1 MPHDH
6 EDPVEAVADAAE
18 AIEHLAEGNKTPS
31 VGPFSDHKLR
41 SVAALILASASLL
54 ATIGTFAKTC
64 DHSVTENAYTTLS
77 ANIAQL
83 AETQKQ
89 NHDDIVAMRGYLDG
103 LARAPMT
110 DIAPDAGVV
119 PFALPSAVTPT
130 HPPAK
135 PAKPQVAPVPP
146 EVLQKWLANISSSV
160 DAGEAPIDLS
170 QAAAMTA
177 AVPAPADTS
186 LPEPPQVHPPPAPI
200 KSKPWADVA
209 AGK

>member
-110 DIAPDAGVV
+110 DIVADAGV
-119 PFALPSAVTPT
+119 PFPMPAGPPPKPPATKTSKSTVTPL
-130 HPPAK
+130 
-135 PAKPQVAPVPP
+135 PP
-146 EVLQKWLANISSSV
+146 EVLQKWLASA
-160 DAGEAPIDLS
+160 DAGFPDDTQAMLLMAAP
-170 QAAAMTA
+170 AAAPV
-177 AVPAPADTS
+177 AVPM
-186 LPEPPQVHPPPAPI
+186 PEPPEVHPTPTPI
-200 KSKPWADVA
+200 KQKPWADVA
-209 AGK
+209 SGK